1 MKIVKKAFNI
11 TLGLVLI
18 GSVVSAQTTLADARK
33 AIDAEQYQKGKSI
46 LKNLISSQASTPENY
61 FFLGNV
67 YLKNDYPDSAKAVF
81 NKGISV
87 NAAYPLNYV
96 GLGAVDLELNIPN
109 PKTHFDKALSLTG
122 KKDHVT
128 SLYIGKAYTNA
139 PKPDPA
145 LALTFLEK
153 AKAINAKDAEVYLA
167 LGDAYRAQV
176 KNSEAYSAYRTA
188 FDLNK
193 SLIRAKVELG
203 KINQQSKAYKEAA
216 DEFNGVVAIN
226 PNYGPAYRELAQTYY
241 LWANADLKDYEP
253 KTKQALQF
261 YEKYMDLT
269 DRSLESRI
277 RHADFLIRAKDFK
290 ALEIEATEMAKID
303 NVNPKVLRYQAYSAF
318 ENGNIEASVKAIQSF
333 ISKVGAD
340 TSRIIAKDYLYL
352 GRGLMKTPGSEAA
365 GVTYLKKAV
374 ELDSTNA
381 EVMSEIGQA
390 LFKGKKYSEAAGIL
404 EIAVRNPRSKTIL
417 YDNYFLGSAYYYD
430 YSTKNYAKENPSKD
444 LLVKADSAFS
454 YVNQRA
460 PSNPDAYLAR
470 ARVARQTDNDTAPAG
485 LMVPFYTKYI
495 ELITAK
501 GDAPSEGI
509 KKNLVEAYSNLGAYY
524 QKSQPAK
531 AREYFTLI
539 KTIDPANTYAT
550 EALKALGGSK

>member
-1 MKIVKKAFNI
+1 MKIIKKAFSI

-18 GSVVSAQTTLADARK
+18 GSAVSAQTLADAKK
-33 AIDAEQYQKGKSI
+33 AIDAEQYQKGKNI
-46 LKNLISSQASTPENY
+46 LKGLISSQSSNAENY

-96 GLGAVDLELNIPN
+96 GLGAVDLQLNISN

-122 KKDHVT
+122 KKDHLT

-139 PKPDPA
+139 PKADPA
-145 LALTFLEK
+145 LALTYLEK
-153 AKAINAKDAEVYLA
+153 AKAINPKDAEVYLA

-203 KINQQSKAYKEAA
+203 KINQQSKAFKEAA
-216 DEFNGVVAIN
+216 DEFNGVVALN
-226 PNYGPAYRELAQTYY
+226 ASYGPAYRELAQTYY
-241 LWANADLKDYEP
+241 LWANADQKEYDA
-253 KTKQALQF
+253 KIKQALQY

-269 DRSLESRI
+269 DRSLDSRI
-277 RHADFLIRAKDFK
+277 RHADFLILSKDYK
-290 ALEIEATEMAKID
+290 ALETEANEMAKID

-318 ENGNIEASVKAIQSF
+318 ENGNFEGSVKALQNF
-333 ISKVGAD
+333 ISKVGSD

-352 GRGLMKTPGSEAA
+352 GRGLMKVPGSEAT
-365 GVTYLKKAV
+365 GVDYLKKAV
-374 ELDSTNA
+374 QLDSTNA
-381 EVMSEIGQA
+381 EVMSEIGLA
-390 LFKGKKYSEAAGIL
+390 LFKAKKYSEAAGIYD
-404 EIAVRNPRSKTIL
+404 IAVKNPRSKTIV
-417 YDNYFLGSAYYYD
+417 YDSFYLGLANYFDYAGKNSA
-430 YSTKNYAKENPSKD
+430 KQNPSKE

-454 YVNQRA
+454 YVIQRA
-460 PSNPDAYLAR
+460 PSSPDAYLYR
-470 ARVARQTDNDTAPAG
+470 ARVGRQTDSETAPVG
-485 LMVPFYTKYI
+485 LMVPFYTKYV
-495 ELITAK
+495 ELVNAK
-501 GDAPSEGI
+501 GEAPTEAI
-509 KKNLVEAYSNLGAYY
+509 KKNLVEAYSNLGAFY

-531 AREYFTLI
+531 AREYFTLV
-539 KTIDPANTYAT
+539 KSLDPGNSYAT
-550 EALKALGGSK
+550 DALKAMGGSK